1 MAYLQFFTKTSQD
14 IYMSASPVAPAN
26 WSSTSWRH
34 RFEYCYPH
42 PMPSVELGFPN
53 FLLHLPKLGRGSYQ
67 IHYINFEVIHYKTLQ
82 QWLNLASTKHS
93 VQTQIKYVSISFRL
107 SSTQA
112 ATSENRA
119 HYIKR
124 RQYW

>member
-1 MAYLQFFTKTSQD
+1 
-14 IYMSASPVAPAN
+14 
-26 WSSTSWRH
+26 
-34 RFEYCYPH
+34 
-42 PMPSVELGFPN
+42 MPSVELGFPN